1 MRDKKI
7 TKILITI
14 AVVIIVIMIIG
25 VRMMM
30 IFLDESN
37 NYDERTNEEYMA
49 ILLDNKEDFEYVAKM
64 MLQWPV
70 RSCID
75 FDKGI
80 SSENQEI
87 ADEIL
92 NNEEF
97 SRHLNNLY
105 DLKEISYVIVRKDE
119 IAFQFYKFPSYY
131 HGGVSYVEI
140 AEDDPVYKHKIDDHW
155 VLYMIPNT

>member
-1 MRDKKI
+1 MRNRKI
-7 TKILITI
+7 IKILITI
-14 AVVIIVIMIIG
+14 AVVIIVIIIVRVRKMI
-25 VRMMM
+25 
-30 IFLDESN
+30 IFLDERN

-49 ILLDNKEDFEYVAKM
+49 VLIDTKEDFEYVAKM
-64 MLQWPV
+64 MRQWPV

-97 SRHLNNLY
+97 SRHLKNLY
-105 DLKEISYVIVRKDE
+105 DLKEISYIIAWEDE
-119 IAFQFYKFPSYY
+119 IAFHFYKFPLNY
-131 HGGVSYVEI
+131 HGGISYVEI
-140 AEDDPVYKHKIDDHW
+140 AEDDPIYKNKIDDHW